1 MRSTVLRR
9 WGALLALVGCMV
21 LATAATAMATRRDAL
36 CWARRTSRLTG
47 RGFGTSHPRQI
58 YNGGDANGSVSHIRW
73 YSWGGHAALGVG
85 KQPMFKPAG
94 GYYKL
99 PLLARLH
106 AVARGRCY
114 PGGPLAYTRLY
125 VRSQTR
131 PGGPFGRTYLWSG
144 ARSLCHGC
152 P

>member
-9 WGALLALVGCMV
+9 WCALLALVGCMV
-21 LATAATAMATRRDAL
+21 LATAATALATRRVVLGSADFAPNG
-36 CWARRTSRLTG
+36 T
-47 RGFGTSHPRQI
+47 GFGTSHPRQI
-58 YNGGDANGSVSHIRW
+58 YNGGDANGSVSHIHW
-73 YSWGGHAALGVG
+73 YSWGGHTAFGVG

-99 PLLARLH
+99 PVVARLH

-131 PGGPFGRTYLWSG
+131 PGGPFGSTYLWSG
-144 ARSLCHGC
+144 ARSLCHGY